1 MPDLTSLLDL
11 VGALA
16 VIAGV
21 AWLVGVLTGVPALGV
36 IVFGV
41 GLLVLSWLVDRRVA
55 GPRAAIGRGRR

>member
-1 MPDLTSLLDL
+1 MPNLTSLLDL

-21 AWLVGVLTGVPALGV
+21 AWLVGVLTGVPALGL

-55 GPRAAIGRGRR
+55 GPRPAIGKGRR